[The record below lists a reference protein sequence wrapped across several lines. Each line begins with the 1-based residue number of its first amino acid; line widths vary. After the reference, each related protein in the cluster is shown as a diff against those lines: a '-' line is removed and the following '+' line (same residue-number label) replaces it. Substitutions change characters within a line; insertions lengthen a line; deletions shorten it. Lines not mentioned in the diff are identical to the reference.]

1 MDDLPPDKMTRER
14 LGFAATFVGRPILAL
29 VLNLLV
35 IIAGI
40 TALNGV
46 EVREL
51 PNVSS
56 PVISVRA
63 TYPGAAAS
71 TVDSEVTSVLEDAL
85 ARLEGLENISATSSY
100 GSASLT
106 LELNASTDVTN
117 AANDA
122 RDLVS
127 RAQRNLLDDVED
139 PTVQKSDADAD
150 PIMRLALSGTLPL
163 TDLTSLA
170 EGIVSDRLLSI
181 DGVSEV
187 QVAGDY
193 ARIMRVTFFPV
204 ALASRGISL
213 ADMRIALS
221 SANLDIPLGALE
233 TGTQELVV
241 RSVASTTTEAEI
253 SAIRLNRE
261 TVIGDVA
268 FVQFTSD
275 DPSVITRING
285 QPAVGLNIIRQSH
298 ANTLSISSA
307 ARIAVAGLQEDLPD
321 GAHLMIV
328 ADDGV
333 FVERSI
339 SGVVTSI
346 AMAIVIVVAVIF
358 LFLRSLRAVVVPAV
372 AVPIALTGTLGAI
385 WAAGFSV
392 NTITLLALVLATGM
406 VVDDAIVVLEN
417 IVRRRKQG
425 LGAFAAAAVGTR
437 EVFFAVIST
446 TATLAAVFI
455 PISFLPGQAG
465 GIFGEFG
472 FVLAFSVALSSFVAL
487 TLAPALCS
495 FVDPGKP
502 DGKRDRSENAEGE
515 SAFLTGFGNLIG
527 FILKV
532 RYLVLFG
539 ALAFA
544 GGSLAL
550 YGSLPQEITPS
561 EDRGTVMIALRTP
574 SSASLDYTS
583 RQVARVEKIL
593 EPLVASGEVVAVQ
606 SLIGLRSTS
615 FALVFVRLAPWE
627 ERSRSQQE
635 IAAQIQGP
643 VSRIPGAFIAL
654 RASNSL
660 GIRGAGRGV
669 QFAVVGKEYDVLGDL
684 AGELIAKMDGDPTFA
699 NAQLVNEVNQPQLLL
714 EVDRDQAANLDIEPR
729 DVIETLNTVIEGNKA
744 SEIFLNNE
752 TVEVRLELGGRPIN
766 DQGDL
771 ENTFLRAGNGQ
782 FVPISSVA
790 TLSVAASASTLS
802 REARERAVTAQANL
816 GSGVDLGTAVDRL
829 KEIAPEI
836 LGNEGRLVFLGEA
849 ATLETGETTTLLVF
863 AAAILIVFLVL
874 SAQFESFSSSLII
887 LITVPCGLGT
897 ALLAILIS
905 GGSLNYYSQIG
916 LVILVGIMAK
926 NGILIV
932 EFANQLRQQG
942 EDVDTAIR
950 NAMRIR
956 LNPVMMTMASTV
968 AGSIPLV
975 LASGAGAE
983 ARTAVGWVVVGGL
996 GLATIFTL
1004 FLTPAVY
1011 RIIAGWSQPPGA
1023 SEKRLAE
1030 ELEGGRTA

>member
-1 MDDLPPDKMTRER
+1 MDDEAAGMITRER

-35 IIAGI
+35 IIGGV
-40 TALNGV
+40 TALNGM

-51 PNVSS
+51 PNVSR

-71 TVDSEVTSVLEDAL
+71 TIDAEVTSVLEDAL
-85 ARLEGLENISATSSY
+85 ARLEGLENISATSTY

-106 LELNASTDVTN
+106 LELSSSTDVTD

-127 RAQRNLLDDVED
+127 RAQRNLPDDVED
-139 PTVQKSDADAD
+139 PTVQKSDSDAD
-150 PIMRLALSGTLPL
+150 PIVRLALSGTLPL
-163 TDLTSLA
+163 TELASLA
-170 EGIVSDRLLSI
+170 EGMVSDRLLAI

-193 ARIMRVTFFPV
+193 DRIMRVTFFPV

-213 ADMRIALS
+213 ADMRTALA

-233 TGTQELVV
+233 TETQELIV
-241 RSVASTTTEAEI
+241 RSVASTTTEEAI

-285 QPAVGLNIIRQSH
+285 HPAVGLNVIRQSH
-298 ANTLSISSA
+298 ANTLSISNA
-307 ARIAVAGLQEDLPD
+307 TRTAVAELHEELPVGADL
-321 GAHLMIV
+321 LIV

-346 AMAIVIVVAVIF
+346 ALAVVIVVAVIF
-358 LFLRSLRAVVVPAV
+358 LFLQSLRAVVVPAV
-372 AVPIALTGTLGAI
+372 AVPIALIGTLAAI

-417 IVRRRKQG
+417 IVRRRRDG

-472 FVLAFSVALSSFVAL
+472 FVLAFAVALSSFVAL
-487 TLAPALCS
+487 TLSPALCA

-502 DGKRDRSENAEGE
+502 SGKRDDPEEDRAENP
-515 SAFLTGFGNLIG
+515 FLVGFGKLIG
-527 FILKV
+527 IILKA
-532 RYLVLFG
+532 RYLVLAA
-539 ALAFA
+539 ALIFA
-544 GGSLAL
+544 VASLAL

-561 EDRGTVMIALRTP
+561 EDRGTIMVALRTP
-574 SSASLDYTS
+574 ASASLDYTS
-583 RQVARVEKIL
+583 QQVAKVEKIL
-593 EPLVASGEVVAVQ
+593 EPYVASGEVVAVQ

-615 FALVFVRLAPWE
+615 FALVFVRLAQWE
-627 ERSRSQQE
+627 DRERSQQQ
-635 IAAQIQGP
+635 IAAELQGP
-643 VSRIPGAFIAL
+643 VSRIPGAFISL
-654 RASNSL
+654 RSSNSL

-684 AGELIAKMDGDPTFA
+684 TNDLIAKMETDPTFA
-699 NAQLVNEVNQPQLLL
+699 NVQLVNEINQPQLLL
-714 EVDRDQAANLDIEPR
+714 EVDRDQAANLDINPR
-729 DVIETLNTVIEGNKA
+729 DVVETLNTVIEGNKV

-752 TVEVRLELGGRPIN
+752 SVEVRLELGGRPIN

-782 FVPISSVA
+782 FVPISTVA
-790 TLSVAASASTLS
+790 QLSVAASAATLS
-802 REARERAVTAQANL
+802 RESRERAVTAQANL

-829 KEIAPEI
+829 KEIAPDV
-836 LGNEGRLVFLGEA
+836 LGNDGRLVFLGEA

-863 AAAILIVFLVL
+863 GAAILIVFLVL
-874 SAQFESFSSSLII
+874 SAQFESFSSALII

-932 EFANQLRQQG
+932 EFANQLRQKG

-956 LNPVMMTMASTV
+956 LKPVLMTMASTV

-996 GLATIFTL
+996 GLATVFTL

-1011 RIIAGWSQPPGA
+1011 RIIAGWTQPPGA
-1023 SEKRLAE
+1023 SEERLE
-1030 ELEGGRTA
+1030 RELADQSAP

>member
-1 MDDLPPDKMTRER
+1 MGEDTLQKYTREK
-14 LGFAATFVGRPILAL
+14 LGLAATFVGRPVLAL
-29 VLNLLV
+29 VVNLLV
-35 IIAGI
+35 IIAGL

-51 PNVSS
+51 PNVSR
-56 PVISVRA
+56 PVISARA
-63 TYPGAAAS
+63 TFPGASANTIDA
-71 TVDSEVTSVLEDAL
+71 EVTSVLEDAL
-85 ARLEGLENISATSSY
+85 ARLEGLENISASSSY
-100 GSASLT
+100 GSARLT
-106 LELNASTDVTN
+106 LELSSTTDITD

-127 RAQRNLLDDVED
+127 RARRNLPDDLEE

-150 PIMRLALSGTLPL
+150 PIVRLALSGTLPL
-163 TDLTSLA
+163 TDLASLA

-181 DGVSEV
+181 EGVAEV
-187 QVAGDY
+187 QTVGDY
-193 ARIMRVTFFPV
+193 DRIMRVTFSPV

-213 ADMRIALS
+213 ADMRSALA

-233 TGTQELVV
+233 TNTQALIV
-241 RSVASTTTEAEI
+241 RSIASTTTEEAI

-261 TVIGDVA
+261 TVVGDVA

-275 DPSVITRING
+275 DPTVITRING
-285 QPAVGLNIIRQSH
+285 QPAVGLNVIRQSH
-298 ANTLSISSA
+298 ANTLAISNA
-307 ARIAVAGLQEDLPD
+307 ARFAVAELREDLPD
-321 GAHLMIV
+321 GADLMIV
-328 ADDGV
+328 SDDGV

-339 SGVVTSI
+339 AGVVTSI
-346 AMAIVIVVAVIF
+346 GLAVVIVVAVIF
-358 LFLRSLRAVVVPAV
+358 LFLRSFRAVIVPAV
-372 AVPIALTGTLGAI
+372 AVPIALVGTLSAI

-417 IVRRRKQG
+417 IVRRRREG
-425 LGAFAAAAVGTR
+425 FGAFAAAAIGTR

-465 GIFGEFG
+465 GIFSEFG

-487 TLAPALCS
+487 TLCPALCA
-495 FVDPGKP
+495 FVDPGRP
-502 DGKRDRSENAEGE
+502 GGNAKVADE
-515 SAFLTGFGNLIG
+515 STDAPNKGTLQLFDKLIDVIIRWRFG
-527 FILKV
+527 
-532 RYLVLFG
+532 VLAG

-544 GGSLAL
+544 AVSLAL

-561 EDRGTVMIALRTP
+561 EDRGTIMVALRTP
-574 SSASLDYTS
+574 ASASLDYTS
-583 RQVARVEKIL
+583 QQIERVENIL
-593 EPLVASGEVVAVQ
+593 EPYVQSGEAVAVQ
-606 SLIGLRSTS
+606 SIIGFGNTN
-615 FALVFVRLAPWE
+615 FGLVFVRLAQWE

-635 IAAQIQGP
+635 IAAEIQGP
-643 VSRIPGAFIAL
+643 LSRIPGALISL
-654 RASNSL
+654 RSPNSL

-669 QFAVVGKEYDVLGDL
+669 QFAVVGKEYDALGDITNK
-684 AGELIAKMDGDPTFA
+684 LIAAMDGDPAFS
-699 NAQLVNEVNQPQLLL
+699 NPQLVNEVNQSQLLL
-714 EVDRDQAANLDIEPR
+714 EVNRDQAANLGIAPR
-729 DVIETLNTVIEGNKA
+729 DVVETLNTVIEGDKV

-752 TVEVRLELGGRPIN
+752 AIDVQLEVGGRPIN

-771 ENTFLRAGNGQ
+771 ENTFLRASNGQ
-782 FVPISSVA
+782 FVPISTVA
-790 TLSVAASASTLS
+790 DLSVSAAASTLA

-816 GSGVDLGTAVDRL
+816 GRGVDLGTAVARL
-829 KEIAPEI
+829 KEIAPDI

-849 ATLETGETTTLLVF
+849 ATLDTGETAALLVF
-863 AAAILIVFLVL
+863 AAALVIVFLVL
-874 SAQFESFSSSLII
+874 SAQFESFSSASII

-897 ALLAILIS
+897 ALLAILMT

-932 EFANQLRQQG
+932 EFANQLRQKGQS
-942 EDVDTAIR
+942 VDDAIR

-956 LNPVMMTMASTV
+956 LKPVLMTMASTV

-983 ARTAVGWVVVGGL
+983 ARIAVGWVVVGGL

-1011 RIIAGWSQPPGA
+1011 RIIAPWAQPPGA
-1023 SEKRLAE
+1023 SEKRLNK
-1030 ELEGGRTA
+1030 ELA

>member
-1 MDDLPPDKMTRER
+1 MDDVSPDKMTRER

-35 IIAGI
+35 IIAGV

-100 GSASLT
+100 GSSSLT

-127 RAQRNLLDDVED
+127 RAQRNLPDDVED

-163 TDLTSLA
+163 TELTSLA

-213 ADMRIALS
+213 ADMRAALA

-241 RSVASTTTEAEI
+241 RSIASTTTEAEI

-298 ANTLSISSA
+298 ANTLSISNA
-307 ARIAVAGLQEDLPD
+307 ARVAVAGLQEDLPD

-358 LFLRSLRAVVVPAV
+358 LFLRSLRAVVVPAI

-472 FVLAFSVALSSFVAL
+472 FVLAFAVALSSFVAL
-487 TLAPALCS
+487 TLAPALCA
-495 FVDPGKP
+495 FVDPGK
-502 DGKRDRSENAEGE
+502 R
-515 SAFLTGFGNLIG
+515 
-527 FILKV
+527 
-532 RYLVLFG
+532 
-539 ALAFA
+539 
-544 GGSLAL
+544 
-550 YGSLPQEITPS
+550 
-561 EDRGTVMIALRTP
+561 TVKT
-574 SSASLDYTS
+574 
-583 RQVARVEKIL
+583 
-593 EPLVASGEVVAVQ
+593 
-606 SLIGLRSTS
+606 
-615 FALVFVRLAPWE
+615 
-627 ERSRSQQE
+627 
-635 IAAQIQGP
+635 
-643 VSRIPGAFIAL
+643 
-654 RASNSL
+654 
-660 GIRGAGRGV
+660 
-669 QFAVVGKEYDVLGDL
+669 
-684 AGELIAKMDGDPTFA
+684 
-699 NAQLVNEVNQPQLLL
+699 
-714 EVDRDQAANLDIEPR
+714 
-729 DVIETLNTVIEGNKA
+729 
-744 SEIFLNNE
+744 
-752 TVEVRLELGGRPIN
+752 
-766 DQGDL
+766 
-771 ENTFLRAGNGQ
+771 
-782 FVPISSVA
+782 
-790 TLSVAASASTLS
+790 
-802 REARERAVTAQANL
+802 
-816 GSGVDLGTAVDRL
+816 
-829 KEIAPEI
+829 
-836 LGNEGRLVFLGEA
+836 
-849 ATLETGETTTLLVF
+849 
-863 AAAILIVFLVL
+863 
-874 SAQFESFSSSLII
+874 
-887 LITVPCGLGT
+887 
-897 ALLAILIS
+897 
-905 GGSLNYYSQIG
+905 
-916 LVILVGIMAK
+916 
-926 NGILIV
+926 
-932 EFANQLRQQG
+932 
-942 EDVDTAIR
+942 
-950 NAMRIR
+950 
-956 LNPVMMTMASTV
+956 
-968 AGSIPLV
+968 
-975 LASGAGAE
+975 
-983 ARTAVGWVVVGGL
+983 
-996 GLATIFTL
+996 
-1004 FLTPAVY
+1004 
-1011 RIIAGWSQPPGA
+1011 
-1023 SEKRLAE
+1023 
-1030 ELEGGRTA
+1030 